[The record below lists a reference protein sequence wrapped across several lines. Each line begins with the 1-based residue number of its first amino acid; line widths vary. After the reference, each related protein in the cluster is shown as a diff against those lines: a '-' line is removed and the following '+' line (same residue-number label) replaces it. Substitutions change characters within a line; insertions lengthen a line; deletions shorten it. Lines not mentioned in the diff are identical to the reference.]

1 MIKADDTKRAEPRDT
16 QRNTTYVCGKW
27 KARENVA
34 GLSFMISQSEEPVED
49 PLHRTS
55 RSDATAPFANVS
67 RKFGLKKNK
76 YVNKNRK

>member
-1 MIKADDTKRAEPRDT
+1 M
-16 QRNTTYVCGKW
+16 
-27 KARENVA
+27 RENVA